1 MSRFVLKKTRD
12 HSPQASAVRYDKKV
26 AKAKKKS
33 GAGKSLTKSDR
44 VLLEGRR
51 FVTFCVD
58 AKQWAAFVE
67 CLPPAVSPN
76 EWFNDWFP
84 TCDYTFRTSPE
95 SKK

>member
-51 FVTFCVD
+51 FVTFCVY
-58 AKQWAAFVE
+58 APQWE
-67 CLPPAVSPN
+67 SLMKKLPPGVSPN
-76 EWFNDWFP
+76 SWFEEKI
-84 TCDYTFRTSPE
+84 TRYCHEQGEE
-95 SKK
+95 S